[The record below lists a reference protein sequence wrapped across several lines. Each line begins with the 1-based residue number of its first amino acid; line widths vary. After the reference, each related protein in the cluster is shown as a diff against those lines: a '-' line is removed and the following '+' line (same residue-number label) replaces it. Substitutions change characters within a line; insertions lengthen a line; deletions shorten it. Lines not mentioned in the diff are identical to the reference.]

1 MKRGQLCRLV
11 GPRSSRFRSCDTD
24 TCEGQKPGA
33 FGNPW
38 FGFLPVASAKHRSG
52 SLHSGCWA
60 PVCPIRSNPW
70 TSPLEDGSSVC
81 DEHVCGYALGL
92 TSSLLLD
99 TLPGFAAS
107 GIPGL
112 LCKLRVY
119 RVLFHGYLLMWPCG
133 RWCWVPICTSWFPHL
148 CSYAFPTIIR

>member
-1 MKRGQLCRLV
+1 MKRAASCVISLV
-11 GPRSSRFRSCDTD
+11 HVAVALSLVTLIPVKVRSL
-24 TCEGQKPGA
+24 
-33 FGNPW
+33 NPW
-38 FGFLPVASAKHRSG
+38 FVFLPLASARHRSG

-70 TSPLEDGSSVC
+70 TSPLEDGSSLC
-81 DEHVCGYALGL
+81 DKHVCGYALGL

-119 RVLFHGYLLMWPCG
+119 QVSFHGCLPMWPCG
-133 RWCWVPICTSWFPHL
+133 RWCWDPICTSWFPHL